1 MDRTKVPGTPI
12 VLPSRWDDR
21 NALVSSD
28 IGTAGMNFSFR
39 DFDLRKKLALIILV
53 LGVLPMLIVSGV
65 LYRRSTAALER
76 AGEIADVAMRAQV
89 SGRLEAINQV
99 KGQAIERYFAN
110 IDKQIVTFS
119 QNGMVVDAMTR
130 FSEHFVSYAP
140 GLHLSDDR
148 LAEMRTELERY
159 YVDPFAVEYASQN
172 DGATI
177 DARAL
182 LRGLDDETML
192 LQWSYIAA
200 NPHPLG
206 EKHTW
211 TA

>member
-1 MDRTKVPGTPI
+1 
-12 VLPSRWDDR
+12 
-21 NALVSSD
+21 
-28 IGTAGMNFSFR
+28 
-39 DFDLRKKLALIILV
+39 
-53 LGVLPMLIVSGV
+53 MLIVSGV

-159 YVDPFAVEYASQN
+159 YVDPFAGEYASQN